1 MRLRVGLFFFL
12 LNIVCHAQEI
22 SSIDNLYEEAKKQR
36 SIEIARKAISHAAD
50 SNNIRAMAKIH
61 FLIGYYENQKRMYYD
76 ALNSYFKALK
86 YYTAAGNITRW
97 IFEKGHFLTKSLNL
111 YDDARELALAENDSL
126 TLANIDYH
134 RARINRLS
142 KNYSQAAALYQQAVA
157 QFERLGSNYM
167 INETHAEL
175 GLLHEQQDNIE
186 KAVKYYSI
194 PVLSDNEG
202 QVDIYAK
209 VRQLNNLAYGML
221 NQYLAPDSAQRL
233 LLDALAL
240 SQDQEEG
247 LYYLKAKYTGIWQK
261 AIR

>member
-1 MRLRVGLFFFL
+1 MRLRVGLLFSL

-22 SSIDNLYEEAKKQR
+22 SSIDNLYERAKKQR
-36 SIEIARKAISHAAD
+36 SIEIARKALSHAAD

-86 YYTAAGNITRW
+86 YYTAAGNITRRYLTMMNIAM

-221 NQYLAPDSAQRL
+221 NQYLAPDSAQ
-233 LLDALAL
+233 
-240 SQDQEEG
+240 SQCIKQ
-247 LYYLKAKYTGIWQK
+247 
-261 AIR
+261 